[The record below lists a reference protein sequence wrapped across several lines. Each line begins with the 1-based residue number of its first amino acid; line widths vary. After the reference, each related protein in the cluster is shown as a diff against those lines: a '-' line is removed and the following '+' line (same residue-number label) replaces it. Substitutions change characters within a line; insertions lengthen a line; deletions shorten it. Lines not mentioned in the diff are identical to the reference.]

1 MYAYDNTI
9 ADFMDQNPAPVFR
22 SRRDRA
28 DTEESEEI
36 RVPGP

>member
-28 DTEESEEI
+28 DIEESEEN
-36 RVPGP
+36 